1 MRRAGRPSAQT
12 TGSMK
17 RRVEPDS
24 PQSRVGTSVGASA
37 PPAGAPWGMGLTR
50 KPALVRAMRAPRA
63 SRHAMVAS
71 MSLEVVAQSMSQV
84 ASASAAMISRRCAAD
99 FDAMAS
105 MVPERGLGSMM

>member
-1 MRRAGRPSAQT
+1 
-12 TGSMK
+12 
-17 RRVEPDS
+17 
-24 PQSRVGTSVGASA
+24 
-37 PPAGAPWGMGLTR
+37 
-50 KPALVRAMRAPRA
+50 
-63 SRHAMVAS
+63 MVAS